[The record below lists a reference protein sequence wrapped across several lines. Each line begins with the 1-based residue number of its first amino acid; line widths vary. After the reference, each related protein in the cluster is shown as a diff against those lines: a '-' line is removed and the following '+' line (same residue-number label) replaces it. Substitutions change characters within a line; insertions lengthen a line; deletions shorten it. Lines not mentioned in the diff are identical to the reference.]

1 MEEGGV
7 FQEEAGKKMGFQ
19 VLLPV
24 GVVVELFVTSWT
36 LERLPAPVGA
46 GMLLRI

>member
-7 FQEEAGKKMGFQ
+7 FQEEAGEKRGFQ
-19 VLLPV
+19 VFLFV
-24 GVVVELFVTSWT
+24 GVAVELFVTSST
-36 LERLPAPVGA
+36 LERLPALVGA